1 MYYVK
6 IGGLLYLRCPG
17 GIPKTA
23 SSSGMLTPENITNY
37 RRDTPYQSEN
47 PLLRG
52 IPATSSRTAP
62 PLVVTMGTS
71 GV

>member
-1 MYYVK
+1 MYYEK
-6 IGGLLYLRCPG
+6 LKELLFLRDQGTYKAASPGGLLS
-17 GIPKTA
+17 A
-23 SSSGMLTPENITNY
+23 ENRAKYTGSA
-37 RRDTPYQSEN
+37 PYQSEN